1 MPKYNLLNQFLP
13 EYYNTSDLELE
24 TALRGEINRVR
35 NLSSKLGPQASGL
48 LENMIA
54 QLSGGNKPYSGEEIY
69 GGNNLRSALKQ
80 MKPIMKIK
88 NQLSGIMS
96 NDFNTWE
103 YVKKLEPAE
112 VDILGLFFNN
122 VDNVHNSLLGSVDI
136 DNQMENLHSGPKTPL
151 RKMLS
156 RAGGTSD
163 VRLDVALKNGA
174 PTYRA
179 YMGQDALTLTPSLFG
194 YKSNKEESFNIIA
207 HEFGHSIYNSAPFN
221 NDPQL
226 RELFDNIRAEA
237 GSKIPNIVRS
247 KSFQNYAL
255 EDTELFSRIIAHGAE
270 GRSSPYAKGDRFYNL
285 LTTKG
290 IIPKEFV
297 SMATNMSNSVKYSG
311 GNSANID
318 IADSSWGAPF
328 GKNKFYATGY
338 ASGGRVRGNKVIKV
352 GENGDEYVI
361 SNSMLTRLEGLIGG
375 PVTDESLLTAIQAG
389 QVTMGKSQIRQT
401 GHFDEPPGVR
411 NVTRTRVVVPKPPVP
426 PAATAPAEAPVDSFD
441 TDLKNIQEEFDK
453 QDQIVND
460 KLKAQAAG
468 GGGSGRGGGRKPPT
482 EATPDSPEDADY
494 KRKKKEID
502 DNNAKARKLEVDDK
516 LKRSKERLSEA
527 QAKAAAEEAKKQPAT
542 PDEGVTPTTP
552 PPGTNN
558 PGGRGVPQQPS
569 GGDSKSWGMTS
580 AQRSSTKANNPELFT
595 AAEQFG
601 KVTDLTDSKIQATTK
616 VTTDLNDNLT
626 RLVVTMRDASGAVKQ
641 YTVAQD
647 LTTGKIGPE
656 DVIAAS
662 SKQNKAI
669 ADNATYATRKQA
681 EFEQL
686 GYPSVYKEL
695 AKRDPA
701 YMEKGAITD
710 LQVKQRNNVK
720 IFDVERQDQ
729 AGNPVQ
735 TRILTD
741 LQGNILPETTR
752 RTADFTKAIAQ
763 NSLEFLKWTAAVSI
777 VYTPLLKLQEL
788 VKVSIENQS
797 QLANVMVTMNAA
809 QEDTNKIF
817 GSAAS
822 VANATGE
829 SITGVL
835 EGYNQAY
842 RATGD
847 IQSVTERYAKANV
860 ILKDS
865 ITLAKLA
872 EIDQAS
878 ATDIL
883 VASLRQTNTPI
894 DEGVTLL
901 DKWVA
906 VSKVANV
913 DVNTL
918 ATSFA
923 IVAEAAD
930 NAGLSIDEL
939 NGLIATVAA
948 SGITSAKE
956 TGNAVR
962 AIITGVT
969 NNDAVKQLE
978 KFGIAVQNSQ
988 GQARTFKEI
997 MTDIRSGIAGGAISP
1012 DQLNSLARAIGGGNR
1027 RQAQVVTA
1035 IVGQKTASTAE
1046 QASAIANGEAEKAL
1060 AIEMATV
1067 ETATIILGNAFQ
1079 SLAQTLGT
1087 EGGLLAVVTDLTN
1100 NSTKAVNGLNN
1111 VAKLLGTALP
1121 ILAITGVAKGL
1132 GLPSKLGAAT
1142 TGAISGLESTLNKDI
1157 YRQDAEALIQKE
1169 RMTQG
1174 YSTRNVELTSR
1185 QLALQGA
1192 NQFAPNAKAAGNFV
1206 SSWAPGAMTAGLFAY
1221 SNAVQGHPGQAAIAG
1236 GASIAAE
1243 FAGKALGAAPGI
1255 GAAIGGSI
1263 AEIFIQ
1269 AWNRAIADA
1278 RNTLYKP
1285 QPATPEKAP
1294 KIPTYEDEV
1303 AKLTKEEKLGLFGQT
1318 GGTPIAPE
1326 EVSKQAKFGK
1336 FNQEMQMGVPG
1347 ILSQVGITKA
1357 PDPWQTSINEA
1368 MLKSPEYMDIVGIPT
1383 SSGAGMKPVTD
1394 AQKKAVENLRARI
1407 TAQFD
1412 KFMAP
1417 EIVTQGE
1424 GEYGSFNTRKNAIVA
1439 TGTTD
1444 ITNIQAQSREDLKK
1458 RMQPFAE
1465 NPMTVKQY
1473 TTAMGEIEG
1482 YQNKLPTLVA
1492 AGQISGNVTDTTKAL
1507 KDFADLLAGG
1517 ATEAITEIVTLAGDI
1532 GDLSTAIDA
1541 AKQSGVV
1548 TPDTTIKVNGEDVKF
1563 SDAQAQ
1569 LASKKETYNMAVSN
1583 EAGNIQLR
1591 KPIRDIVSMIDLTST
1606 QFQMVKDAA
1615 VEMYNKD
1622 LSELT
1627 VQEKASS
1634 EARDA
1639 NIKYLVKTK
1648 DDYTEVTK
1656 LQSSYLNDAMQ
1667 KLQEEGKLKLQPA
1680 GFSQDKELTM
1690 AQYRQAQQMYPARL
1704 ASVQATAAAAGGTYK
1719 EEKSQQ
1725 VIMAKD
1731 GMMWLDTDMRIF
1743 QSLLAEISENTK
1755 KMVDG
1760 MYNLPEGASFWV
1772 PYSAVSSYYN
1782 KNTNTTAGPGGST
1795 TTPEQ
1800 AAKLTPNEATALGVN
1815 SPRTPANITLDENVM
1830 ARQAMQAARMAELAK
1845 STVPPTTK
1853 PIASAGYPMFM
1864 TAGGPDFGPR
1874 TLPGQNY
1881 KGISGFMDAG
1891 AGTPKYAR
1899 DSTASTKLPEV
1910 STNLNLNV
1918 TASFQVNLNAAVLA
1932 RELKTIMTN
1941 DLIKYGNNAT
1951 SVTRTVQV

>member
-1 MPKYNLLNQFLP
+1 MSFTIGQLIANHAGMDIEDVKTEIRRISKVTGNTPELNKFAAYFWDTSKIWENNTFQEKDAFVNSPRFRDVYGSLNKVSNALDNVKQLVEQNNDPQLGLTRVIALDHINNFKKAISNVSNTRDVIMTMQKNINEEWKKNTNNPDPAISTLINKKYGGPIDIGFEVTRNDSGAASSPNSILIGPKYLQQSSP
-13 EYYNTSDLELE
+13 E
-24 TALRGEINRVR
+24 A
-35 NLSSKLGPQASGL
+35 
-48 LENMIA
+48 
-54 QLSGGNKPYSGEEIY
+54 
-69 GGNNLRSALKQ
+69 
-80 MKPIMKIK
+80 K
-88 NQLSGIMS
+88 NS
-96 NDFNTWE
+96 
-103 YVKKLEPAE
+103 
-112 VDILGLFFNN
+112 
-122 VDNVHNSLLGSVDI
+122 
-136 DNQMENLHSGPKTPL
+136 
-151 RKMLS
+151 
-156 RAGGTSD
+156 
-163 VRLDVALKNGA
+163 
-174 PTYRA
+174 
-179 YMGQDALTLTPSLFG
+179 
-194 YKSNKEESFNIIA
+194 IA
-207 HEFGHSIYNSAPFN
+207 HEFGHKMLFPYVD
-221 NDPQL
+221 DPEVKPIL
-226 RELFDNIRAEA
+226 EELSKTAHDLIRPTLPKDMTFEDKDYLYYWSDPEETGARVVSQYIN
-237 GSKIPNIVRS
+237 GTPSK
-247 KSFQNYAL
+247 Y
-255 EDTELFSRIIAHGAE
+255 
-270 GRSSPYAKGDRFYNL
+270 
-285 LTTKG
+285 
-290 IIPKEFV
+290 PKELTDKLINV
-297 SMATNMSNSVKYSG
+297 LEKRGALSRKTGPMISRLASSSSLEKVLPKIANGNKYLE
-311 GNSANID
+311 
-318 IADSSWGAPF
+318 
-328 GKNKFYATGY
+328 GY

-352 GENGDEYVI
+352 GENGDEYII

-389 QVTMGKSQIRQT
+389 QVTMGKSQTTHT
-401 GHFDEPPGVR
+401 GHLDEPPGVR

-453 QDQIVND
+453 QAQIVND

-1326 EVSKQAKFGK
+1326 EVSKQAKLGK

-1368 MLKSPEYMDIVGIPT
+1368 MLKSPEYMDIVGKPT

-1830 ARQAMQAARMAELAK
+1830 ARQAMQEAARAAELAK
-1845 STVPPTTK
+1845 STVPPATK
-1853 PIASAGYPMFM
+1853 PITSAGYPMFM

-1910 STNLNLNV
+1910 STNLNLNI